1 MSRLKLSWIN
11 LLIWVKWVRV
21 MRITGSNKQNSFIF
35 YNGMHLHIISECS
48 YVARE
53 DDPLLVNSGRTHHTM

>member
-35 YNGMHLHIISECS
+35 YNGMHLHIILECS

-53 DDPLLVNSGRTHHTM
+53 DDPLLVNSGRIHHTM